1 MLVCLGD
8 NIWNYSEIYI
18 PVHFPGNEEE
28 RRVKGRKRRVGFE
41 RVCLAVNG
49 PTGKRKRGRPPLTFV
64 TGALLRIYYSA
75 STEEGRGPCVTHVH
89 FNAITASSVRGSKW
103 PRRKIPPPRFRVVA
117 SDGKK
122 KNPPTFSLPPQGSR

>member
-49 PTGKRKRGRPPLTFV
+49 PTGKRKRKG
-64 TGALLRIYYSA
+64 
-75 STEEGRGPCVTHVH
+75 
-89 FNAITASSVRGSKW
+89 
-103 PRRKIPPPRFRVVA
+103 PPPNFRYRRAVENLLFRVH
-117 SDGKK
+117 GGGEGPLC
-122 KNPPTFSLPPQGSR
+122 NPRPL

>member
-1 MLVCLGD
+1 MNACVWPLTD
-8 NIWNYSEIYI
+8 QQ
-18 PVHFPGNEEE
+18 E
-28 RRVKGRKRRVGFE
+28 RE
-41 RVCLAVNG
+41 RERA
-49 PTGKRKRGRPPLTFV
+49 PPLTFV

-122 KNPPTFSLPPQGSR
+122 KTRRPSPSLPKVRDETTRRVTRCDGGMSSWGGGKNWKWRSIDRARNFERKF